1 MISPKRKSRKQA
13 SRRRAALCLEEKEQK
28 QQEFQKMKNRAGGD
42 RRDLSIYANEKNI
55 SLLCIVQ
62 VLTDHPRKES
72 HSQETCSSICS
83 RVLSLQR

>member
-1 MISPKRKSRKQA
+1 
-13 SRRRAALCLEEKEQK
+13 
-28 QQEFQKMKNRAGGD
+28 MKNRAGGD
-42 RRDLSIYANEKNI
+42 RRDLSMISIYANEKNI